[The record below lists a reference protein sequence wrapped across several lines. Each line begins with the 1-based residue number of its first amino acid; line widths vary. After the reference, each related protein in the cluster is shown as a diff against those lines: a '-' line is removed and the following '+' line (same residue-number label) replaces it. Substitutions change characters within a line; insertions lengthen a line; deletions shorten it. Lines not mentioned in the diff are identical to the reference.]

1 MASDASVL
9 VAAPVVAANA
19 AAPPAWSPADF
30 FDLTEGDVNTY
41 RKVLAQQ
48 LQVRYGNA
56 VQNCPFAVA
65 QSGGV
70 AFSIEDFTKARD
82 NFMQAQALT
91 DEKARAATMEATNSY
106 SFVVNGCQIQW
117 KPRISVNTGYVL
129 KWMEQNIDKWDP
141 AIERKAVVV
150 NPDDELPYVEFA
162 TTGYSSIL
170 ALIVA
175 TVSAYKQKGAIPDR
189 LANAFKSIRL
199 MVYFNGS
206 AEEIGVLNHAENI
219 EQAKRK
225 RHTENDNILA
235 MKSWMVAAARA
246 SAKGLGDSALDVY
259 RVAVILGD
267 PRRPTSTPTWLQKE
281 LKGLNKAPTLAN
293 KVLAVCEKHVNKKY
307 LADHKANPI
316 HPQMNFAALEQ
327 LHK

>member
-1 MASDASVL
+1 
-9 VAAPVVAANA
+9 
-19 AAPPAWSPADF
+19 
-30 FDLTEGDVNTY
+30 
-41 RKVLAQQ
+41 
-48 LQVRYGNA
+48 
-56 VQNCPFAVA
+56 
-65 QSGGV
+65 
-70 AFSIEDFTKARD
+70 
-82 NFMQAQALT
+82 
-91 DEKARAATMEATNSY
+91 
-106 SFVVNGCQIQW
+106 
-117 KPRISVNTGYVL
+117 
-129 KWMEQNIDKWDP
+129 MEQNIDKWDP
-141 AIERKAVVV
+141 TIERKAAVV
-150 NPDDELPYVEFA
+150 NPDDDLSYVEFA
-162 TTGYSSIL
+162 TTGSSSIL

-175 TVSAYKQKGAIPDR
+175 TVSAYKQKCTIPER

-219 EQAKRK
+219 EQAERK

-235 MKSWMVAAARA
+235 MKSWMVADARA